1 MIINFLKKRIINTIK
16 YSLSGLKATWK
27 LEQAFKIEIIAC
39 LFGIYIIIFSSTTKI
54 EKILL
59 INSLFLIL
67 ITELIN
73 TGLEKTINKISKEIH
88 PISKIV
94 KDIGSAAVFLSL
106 IYAIIIWSI
115 IFFKPIFYLFL
126 K

>member
-1 MIINFLKKRIINTIK
+1 MISFLKNFLKKRIINTIK

-27 LEQAFKIEIIAC
+27 LEQAFKIEIIAS
-39 LFGIYIIIFSSTTKI
+39 LFGIYITIFSATTKI

-59 INSLFLIL
+59 ISSLLLIL
-67 ITELIN
+67 IIELIN
-73 TGLEKTINKISKEIH
+73 TGLEKTIDKISKEIH

-106 IYAIIIWSI
+106 INAIIIWSI
-115 IFFKPIFYLFL
+115 IFL